1 MSIYNP
7 PLNINSVFN
16 TTDYTTTNS
25 SSVSQSDADSK
36 YLKKLE
42 TLFQPPIQQHL
53 IIRLV

>member
-7 PLNINSVFN
+7 PLHINSVFN

-36 YLKKLE
+36 YLKKVGIPCIDRYLNN
-42 TLFQPPIQQHL
+42 F
-53 IIRLV
+53 